1 MKHSFTSVRLLNI
14 EQPIRH
20 GHAYDNDKRRGI
32 HVDLSPPQRG
42 FQPLFLTFGPN
53 PLTGFIFVD
62 ALSAYQN
69 IGGFIGAASV
79 EPPAVSSAI

>member
-1 MKHSFTSVRLLNI
+1 MKHSFTSVRLL
-14 EQPIRH
+14 EIRH
-20 GHAYDNDKRRGI
+20 GHEYEITSAVVFTLI
-32 HVDLSPPQRG
+32 SLSLQR
-42 FQPLFLTFGPN
+42 FQPLLLTFGSN
-53 PLTGFIFVD
+53 PLSGFIFVN